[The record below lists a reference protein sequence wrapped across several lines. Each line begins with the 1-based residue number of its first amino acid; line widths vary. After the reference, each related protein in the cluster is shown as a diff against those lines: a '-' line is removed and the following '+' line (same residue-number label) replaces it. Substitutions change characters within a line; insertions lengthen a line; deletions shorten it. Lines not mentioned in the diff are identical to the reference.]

1 MDDKKK
7 KYVIPNAEVVNF
19 ATEDIITASLA
30 SGEQTA
36 MTGGVWGNDDN
47 TEVWG

>member
-7 KYVIPNAEVVNF
+7 RFVIPNAEVVRF
-19 ATEDIITASLA
+19 ANEDIITL
-30 SGEQTA
+30 SGATQEA
-36 MTGGVWGNDDN
+36 VDANGIWGNDDN

>member
-7 KYVIPNAEVVNF
+7 KFVIPDAEVVDF
-19 ATEDIITASLA
+19 AMEDIITVS

-36 MTGGVWGNDDN
+36 MTNGLWGTDDN
-47 TEVWG
+47 TEDW